1 MQVKK
6 ESVYN
11 NIYNSALNEFWVNG
25 YDKATMRNIAKN
37 ANITLGNI
45 YRYFPN
51 KASLFEEI
59 VGSTYHNFL
68 TFTEEHKDML
78 LKVNLEDRN
87 TYVTKVLNNYLA
99 LDRKKVSILLNGS
112 HGTKF
117 SDFEKKSVESLAEF
131 SAEIAE
137 IIEKEEGIVI
147 VDPEIHYFIAETLFS
162 SIKRMTLLFND
173 EKKIKAYIEKL
184 FVGYHTDLM
193 RRLGYRK

>member
-11 NIYNSALNEFWVNG
+11 NIYNSALNEFWING

-59 VGSTYHNFL
+59 VGSTYNNFL
-68 TFTEEHKDML
+68 AFVGDHKEML
-78 LKVNLEDRN
+78 LDMTIEHRN
-87 TYVTKVLNNYLA
+87 DYISNILNNYLA

-117 SDFEKKSVESLAEF
+117 SDFEKKNVEFLAAF
-131 SAEIAE
+131 SAEAAE
-137 IIEKEEGIVI
+137 VLEKEEGIVI

-173 EKKIKAYIEKL
+173 EKKIKTYIEKL
-184 FVGYHTDLM
+184 FLGYQLDLL
-193 RRLGYRK
+193 RKLGYRK

>member
-59 VGSTYHNFL
+59 VGSTYYNFL
-68 TFTEEHKDML
+68 SFIEDHKNMILSIHKD
-78 LKVNLEDRN
+78 DRN
-87 TYVTKVLNNYLA
+87 AYIANLLNNYLA

-112 HGTKF
+112 AGTKF
-117 SDFEKKSVESLAEF
+117 ENFEKKNIELLAAF
-131 SAEIAE
+131 SADVAE
-137 IIEKEEGIVI
+137 VMEENEGIVI
-147 VDPEIHYFIAETLFS
+147 VDPEIHFFIAETMFS
-162 SIKRMTLLFND
+162 SIKRMTLLFSD
-173 EKKIKAYIEKL
+173 EKKIKTYIEKL
-184 FVGYHTDLM
+184 FVGYHTELIK
-193 RRLGYRK
+193 RLGYRK

>member
-11 NIYNSALNEFWVNG
+11 NIYNSALNEFWING

-59 VGSTYHNFL
+59 VGATYSNFL
-68 TFTEEHKDML
+68 SFINDHKEML
-78 LKVNLEDRN
+78 LTISSEDRSA
-87 TYVTKVLNNYLA
+87 YVANVLNNYLA
-99 LDRKKVSILLNGS
+99 LDRKKVGILLNGS
-112 HGTKF
+112 QGTKF
-117 SDFEKKSVESLAEF
+117 EDFEKKNIEFLADF

-137 IIEKEEGIVI
+137 VLEREEGIVI
-147 VDPEIHYFIAETLFS
+147 VDPEIHYFIAETMFS
-162 SIKRMTLLFND
+162 SIKRMTLLFSD
-173 EKKIKAYIEKL
+173 EKKIKTYIEKL
-184 FVGYHTDLM
+184 FAGYQIELM
-193 RRLGYRK
+193 RKLGYRK